1 MERFI
6 AQGES
11 QRHLE
16 DLKEVNQ
23 EELLQLKEEK
33 EALQQ
38 SFQDMKYSGQAKL
51 SRFASK
57 TRVTSDLAWGLVSFG

>member
-23 EELLQLKEEK
+23 EVLLQLKEEK

-38 SFQDMKYSGQAKL
+38 RFKDMKYSGEAKL
-51 SRFASK
+51 SRF
-57 TRVTSDLAWGLVSFG
+57 TLYTSLRT